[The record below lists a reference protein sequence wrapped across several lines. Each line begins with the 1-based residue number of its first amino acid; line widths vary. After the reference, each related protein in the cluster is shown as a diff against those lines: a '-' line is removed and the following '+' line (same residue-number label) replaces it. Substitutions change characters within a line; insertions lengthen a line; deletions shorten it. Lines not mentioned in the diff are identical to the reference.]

1 MAIFGRNQD
10 RKPSRAAVELLAPM
24 SKPAPAIVSPW
35 QPQDALQTWAVD
47 EALAGLL
54 EGRPDALTRE
64 TALKIPGI
72 KRAHGIVCTT
82 LASIPLYMMRDD
94 QRASKQP
101 EWLTN
106 SRTGVS
112 PYHRLFGM
120 ASDLFFNGWACLGFT
135 ADHTDA
141 LHIPYG
147 MWSVNQVTG
156 QIEIPDSHASLIP
169 TEYTAHLVAIPL
181 GFGENGILTDAADT
195 LRAARKIEEA
205 YQNRL
210 DNPIPL
216 TVLSVDGKV
225 WDGWSKDEKRDFLSQ
240 WNKSR
245 KATSTAAKPSYV
257 DVAIPGA
264 TIGSDLYETGRNAV
278 RLDIANHVS
287 LPASILEGVRQGG
300 SGGGTEMRYTG
311 VQNGNT
317 ANELWKFG
325 LARRMLLAI
334 EGRLSLDDIVPAG
347 MSIRGDL
354 TSEFANPDE
363 PTNPTSED

>member
-1 MAIFGRNQD
+1 MKWRPRRCGC
-10 RKPSRAAVELLAPM
+10 
-24 SKPAPAIVSPW
+24 
-35 QPQDALQTWAVD
+35 
-47 EALAGLL
+47 AGS
-54 EGRPDALTRE
+54 
-64 TALKIPGI
+64 TAS
-72 KRAHGIVCTT
+72 T
-82 LASIPLYMMRDD
+82 
-94 QRASKQP
+94 
-101 EWLTN
+101 
-106 SRTGVS
+106 
-112 PYHRLFGM
+112 
-120 ASDLFFNGWACLGFT
+120 ACG
-135 ADHTDA
+135 
-141 LHIPYG
+141 
-147 MWSVNQVTG
+147 
-156 QIEIPDSHASLIP
+156 
-169 TEYTAHLVAIPL
+169 
-181 GFGENGILTDAADT
+181 
-195 LRAARKIEEA
+195 
-205 YQNRL
+205 
-210 DNPIPL
+210 
-216 TVLSVDGKV
+216 
-225 WDGWSKDEKRDFLSQ
+225 
-240 WNKSR
+240 
-245 KATSTAAKPSYV
+245 STAAKPSYV